1 MCVGVFMAIIYHSV
15 VETQKST
22 RERKALL
29 FEAGHMFFL
38 ESSKWDQ

>member
-1 MCVGVFMAIIYHSV
+1 MCGVVFTAIIYHSV

-22 RERKALL
+22 GERKALL

-38 ESSKWDQ
+38 ESSERDQ